1 MAREPL
7 VDVARRVVVEG
18 VAGRVLVLAVW
29 LLVDEDAELVLLL
42 VKAVLEVD
50 WLVLKKIKCLECF
63 QGKATRLEIY

>member
-29 LLVDEDAELVLLL
+29 LLVVEDAEFVLLL

-50 WLVLKKIKCLECF
+50 WLVLKKN
-63 QGKATRLEIY
+63 QMS

>member
-1 MAREPL
+1 MKKQRHQCQRIYLSEPL

-50 WLVLKKIKCLECF
+50 WLVLKKN
-63 QGKATRLEIY
+63 QMS

>member
-18 VAGRVLVLAVW
+18 VVGRVLVLAVW

-50 WLVLKKIKCLECF
+50 WLVLKKN
-63 QGKATRLEIY
+63 QMS